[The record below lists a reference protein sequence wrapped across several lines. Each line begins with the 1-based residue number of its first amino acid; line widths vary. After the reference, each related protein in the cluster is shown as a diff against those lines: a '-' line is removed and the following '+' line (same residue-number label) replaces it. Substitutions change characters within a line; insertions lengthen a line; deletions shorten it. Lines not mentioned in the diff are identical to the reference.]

1 MAKSKK
7 PEVVKLDDSV
17 VEELKQLRTEQSN
30 TQLDI
35 GSLATQQHILQNK
48 MVELGQQLQ
57 GKLNELE
64 KEHGQGSID
73 LEAGELLLGAPDN
86 GNS

>member
-35 GSLATQQHILQNK
+35 GALSTQQHILQK
-48 MVELGQQLQ
+48 QLCARMVRESSDSSY
-57 GKLNELE
+57 
-64 KEHGQGSID
+64 GS
-73 LEAGELLLGAPDN
+73 GWF
-86 GNS
+86 

>member
-35 GSLATQQHILQNK
+35 GALATQQHILQNK

-64 KEHGQGSID
+64 KEYGQGSID
-73 LEAGELLLGAPDN
+73 LEAGELHLGAPDN